1 MDDGEG
7 KVVIV
12 FILTMVTVL
21 VSVIMAGTYYQSH
34 CFVEDTALQD
44 INTWLKECPELSK
57 DIDELAKDGIITPND
72 YYKIKDKYKIIKV
85 KRVE

>member
-1 MDDGEG
+1 MDDGER
-7 KVVIV
+7 KLAIF
-12 FILTMVTVL
+12 FITIMAIILI
-21 VSVIMAGTYYQSH
+21 SVILGGIYYQSH
-34 CFVEDTALQD
+34 CFVEDAALQD